1 MEGLLF
7 LEKQYHGHF
16 NSCKIPRKIV
26 SGNNIY
32 VQFFMKINNLLNE
45 ALSFCHEIE
54 RAHPITDSSFNN
66 LFQNLEE
73 KQRAD

>member
-1 MEGLLF
+1 MVI
-7 LEKQYHGHF
+7 
-16 NSCKIPRKIV
+16 SIVVKIPRKIV

-54 RAHPITDSSFNN
+54 RAHPITDSSYNS

-73 KQRAD
+73 KQRQQIEYDRHLI